1 MATRTAGK
9 SISAW
14 VDGDVAA
21 TVERAAALE
30 GHTPAQF
37 VAAATKFYLALPEQ
51 AHAAWRKAQ
60 VMGTPEEVNAA
71 LREVTRALLN
81 AQINIAAARGREET
95 ERAAAVSGLD
105 LENIDFV
112 QVVEDVRKKRSSNG

>member
-1 MATRTAGK
+1 
-9 SISAW
+9 
-14 VDGDVAA
+14 
-21 TVERAAALE
+21 
-30 GHTPAQF
+30 
-37 VAAATKFYLALPEQ
+37 
-51 AHAAWRKAQ
+51 
-60 VMGTPEEVNAA
+60 MGTPEEVNAA

-112 QVVEDVRKKRSSNG
+112 QVVQDVRKKRSSNG